1 MEDNLEFSAEDVYE
15 MFLNN
20 SFNFMNQ
27 TEIQFMLSCL
37 NYFKDNIVIAE
48 STNLVDSVEVVIKIT
63 RDMGGNKKL
72 ESLDPVIEPSLQ
84 DE

>member
-37 NYFKDNIVIAE
+37 NYFKDSIVIAE